1 MKKLLLSISAAFL
14 LLGTISAQDS
24 DFGERLSFG
33 AKVGANYSNVYDS
46 QGEQFNADGK
56 FGLAFGGFV
65 AIPIG
70 KYIGFHPE
78 VLFSQKG
85 FKANGSVL
93 GMPYSITR
101 TTNYLDIPLLFAFK
115 PSSFLTIVAGPQYS
129 YLLKEK
135 TEFTSSIVNTA
146 QETEFDNDNVR
157 KNTLCVTL
165 GADVNVQN
173 IVIGVRAGWDVQNN
187 KGDGSSTTP
196 RYKNMWYQGT
206 IGFRF

>member
-14 LLGTISAQDS
+14 LMGTINAQDS
-24 DFGERLSFG
+24 DFGERLTFG

-56 FGLAFGGFV
+56 IGLAFGGFV

-85 FKANGSVL
+85 FKASGSVL